1 MTLNEVADQV
11 GLTRRM
17 IQEYEKAG
25 LVEKPKRKN
34 KYGHL
39 LYDEK
44 TIDRLWQIRF
54 YREVGYNSSQ
64 IRSAISE
71 SVHNDDERLESLI
84 KSMIEEKQRLETMI
98 SLVTMMK
105 ESGIS
110 FCSLRHGIIEESG
123 IKSGEVFAILG
134 MSYKYMVNILVNC
147 DERIVDVLS
156 DDEWD
161 EVFARI
167 RRIVL
172 GCQRKVPYED
182 KRIQKLVAWIHGVY
196 KRAVLESHLLFKGM
210 VTYINSE
217 NRCVREIFEGMS
229 DNTIEYVHQAFQY
242 YCDIIGNS
250 RADMEC
256 LEAFD
261 NLERLAYARYSA
273 DSEEIQREVK
283 KIHNFYCGIKILTED
298 TQLEMLERTGKLCGS
313 QVYKEEFDGGREKGV
328 AWFMSK
334 AIEIYCSNYRKAGT
348 SAGIPS
354 QEGG

>member
-17 IQEYEKAG
+17 IQEYEKSG
-25 LVEKPKRKN
+25 LVKKPETRN

-39 LYDEK
+39 QYDEK

-71 SVHNDDERLESLI
+71 HVHNDDEQLERLI
-84 KSMIEEKQRLETMI
+84 KSMTKEKQRLENMI
-98 SLVTMMK
+98 SLATMMK
-105 ESGIS
+105 EGGVS
-110 FCSLRHGIIEESG
+110 FCSLRHGIMEESG

-134 MSYKYMVNILVNC
+134 MSYKYMNLVNC
-147 DERIVDVLS
+147 DEQIVDVLS

-161 EVFARI
+161 EVFVRI
-167 RRIVL
+167 RRIAL

-182 KRIQKLVAWIHGVY
+182 KRIQKLVDWIHGVC
-196 KRAVLESHLLFKGM
+196 KRAVSESHLLFKGM
-210 VTYINSE
+210 VTYIDPE
-217 NRCVREIFEGMS
+217 NRCAKELFESMS
-229 DNTIEYVHQAFQY
+229 DDTIEYVHQAFQY
-242 YCDIIGNS
+242 HCDIIGNS
-250 RADMEC
+250 RVDMEC
-256 LEAFD
+256 LEACD

-283 KIHNFYCGIKILTED
+283 KIHNFYRGMKILTED
-298 TQLEMLERTGKLCGS
+298 SQLEMLERAGKMYGS
-313 QVYKEEFDGGREKGV
+313 QIYRDEFDGGREKGV
-328 AWFMSK
+328 AWFISK

-348 SAGIPS
+348 SAGITS

>member
-17 IQEYEKAG
+17 IQEYEKSG
-25 LVEKPKRKN
+25 LAKKPETRN

-54 YREVGYNSSQ
+54 YREVGYNNSQ

-71 SVHNDDERLESLI
+71 HVHNDDKRLESLI
-84 KSMIEEKQRLETMI
+84 KSMTKEKQRLETMI
-98 SLVTMMK
+98 NLATMMK

-134 MSYKYMVNILVNC
+134 MSYKYMDLVNC

-161 EVFARI
+161 EVFVRI
-167 RRIVL
+167 RRIIL
-172 GCQRKVPYED
+172 GCQRKVSYED
-182 KRIQKLVAWIHGVY
+182 KRVQKLVAWIHGVY
-196 KRAVLESHLLFKGM
+196 KRAVSESNLFFKGM
-210 VTYINSE
+210 VTYINPE
-217 NRCVREIFEGMS
+217 NRCVEEIFESMS
-229 DNTIEYVHQAFQY
+229 DDTIEYVHQAFQY
-242 YCDIIGNS
+242 YCDKIGNS
-250 RADMEC
+250 HADMEC
-256 LEAFD
+256 IEACD

-283 KIHNFYCGIKILTED
+283 KIHNFYRGMKILTED
-298 TQLEMLERTGKLCGS
+298 AQLEMLERAGKMSGS
-313 QVYKEEFDGGREKGV
+313 REYKDEFDGGREKGV
-328 AWFMSK
+328 AWFISK

-348 SAGIPS
+348 SAGITS

>member
-17 IQEYEKAG
+17 IQEYEKSG
-25 LVEKPKRKN
+25 LVKKPETRN

-54 YREVGYNSSQ
+54 YREVGYNNSQ
-64 IRSAISE
+64 IRSVISE
-71 SVHNDDERLESLI
+71 HVHNDDERLESMI
-84 KSMIEEKQRLETMI
+84 KSMTKEKQRLENMI
-98 SLVTMMK
+98 GLATMMK
-105 ESGIS
+105 EGGVS
-110 FCSLRHGIIEESG
+110 FCSLRHGMIEESG
-123 IKSGEVFAILG
+123 IKSGEVFAVLG
-134 MSYKYMVNILVNC
+134 MFYKYMDLLNC

-167 RRIVL
+167 RRIAL

-182 KRIQKLVAWIHGVY
+182 KRVQKLVAGIHGAC
-196 KRAVLESHLLFKGM
+196 KRAVSESHLLFKGM
-210 VTYINSE
+210 VTYINPE
-217 NRCVREIFEGMS
+217 NRCVKETFEGMS
-229 DNTIEYVHQAFQY
+229 DDTIEYVHQAFQY
-242 YCDIIGNS
+242 YCDKIGNS
-250 RADMEC
+250 QTDMEC
-256 LEAFD
+256 LEACD
-261 NLERLAYARYSA
+261 NLERMAYARYSA
-273 DSEEIQREVK
+273 DSEEIQGEVRK
-283 KIHNFYCGIKILTED
+283 MHNFYRGVKFLTKD
-298 TQLEMLERTGKLCGS
+298 AQLEMLEKTGEMSGS
-313 QVYKEEFDGGREKGV
+313 QAYRDEFDGGREKGV

-348 SAGIPS
+348 SAGITS

>member
-17 IQEYEKAG
+17 IQEYEKSG
-25 LVEKPKRKN
+25 LVMKPETRN

-54 YREVGYNSSQ
+54 YREVGYNGSQ

-71 SVHNDDERLESLI
+71 HVHNDDERLESLI
-84 KSMIEEKQRLETMI
+84 KSMTKEKQRLETMI
-98 SLVTMMK
+98 NLATMMK
-105 ESGIS
+105 EGGIS

-134 MSYKYMVNILVNC
+134 MSYKYMEFLNC

-182 KRIQKLVAWIHGVY
+182 KRVQKLVAGIHGVC
-196 KRAVLESHLLFKGM
+196 KRAVSESHLLFKEM
-210 VTYINSE
+210 VTYINPE
-217 NRCVREIFEGMS
+217 NRCERESFEGMS
-229 DNTIEYVHQAFQY
+229 DDTIEYVHQAFQY
-242 YCDIIGNS
+242 YCDVIGKS
-250 RADMEC
+250 RVDMEC
-256 LEAFD
+256 IEAFD

-273 DSEEIQREVK
+273 DSKEIQGEVK
-283 KIHNFYCGIKILTED
+283 KIHNFYRGMKFFAED
-298 TQLEMLERTGKLCGS
+298 TQLEMLERMGKLYGS
-313 QVYKEEFDGGREKGV
+313 QTYRDEFDGGREKGV

-334 AIEIYCSNYRKAGT
+334 AIEIYCSNFRKAGT
-348 SAGIPS
+348 SGGITS

>member
-1 MTLNEVADQV
+1 MTLNEVTEQV
-11 GLTRRM
+11 GLSRRM

-54 YREVGYNSSQ
+54 YRELGYNGSQ

-71 SVHNDDERLESLI
+71 HVRNDDERLESLI
-84 KSMIEEKQRLETMI
+84 KSMTKEKQRLETMI
-98 SLVTMMK
+98 SIATMMK
-105 ESGIS
+105 EGGIS

-123 IKSGEVFAILG
+123 IKSGGVFAILG
-134 MSYKYMVNILVNC
+134 MSYKYMEFLKC

-172 GCQRKVPYED
+172 GYQRKVPCED
-182 KRIQKLVAWIHGVY
+182 KRVQKLVAWIHGVY
-196 KRAVLESHLLFKGM
+196 KRAVSESNLFFKGM
-210 VTYINSE
+210 VTYINPE
-217 NRCVREIFEGMS
+217 NRCVEEISESMS
-229 DNTIEYVHQAFQY
+229 DDTIEYVHQAFQY
-242 YCDIIGNS
+242 YCDKIGNS
-250 RADMEC
+250 RADIEC
-256 LEAFD
+256 LEACD

-283 KIHNFYCGIKILTED
+283 KIHNFYRGMKILTED
-298 TQLEMLERTGKLCGS
+298 AQLEMLERTGEMSGS
-313 QVYKEEFDGGREKGV
+313 QVYRDEFDDGREKGV
-328 AWFMSK
+328 AWFISK
-334 AIEIYCSNYRKAGT
+334 AIEIYCSNYRQKSA
-348 SAGIPS
+348 SAGITS

>member
-17 IQEYEKAG
+17 IQEYEKSG
-25 LVEKPKRKN
+25 LVEKPETRN

-71 SVHNDDERLESLI
+71 HVHNDDERLESLI
-84 KSMIEEKQRLETMI
+84 KSMAKEKQRLETMI
-98 SLVTMMK
+98 NLATMMK

-110 FCSLRHGIIEESG
+110 FCSLRHGGIEESG

-134 MSYKYMVNILVNC
+134 MYYKYMVNILVNC

-161 EVFARI
+161 EVFVRI
-167 RRIVL
+167 RRIAL
-172 GCQRKVPYED
+172 GYQSKVPYED
-182 KRIQKLVAWIHGVY
+182 KRVQKLVAWIHGVY
-196 KRAVLESHLLFKGM
+196 KRAVSESNLFFKEL
-210 VTYINSE
+210 VTYINPE
-217 NRCVREIFEGMS
+217 NRCEEESFEGMS
-229 DNTIEYVHQAFQY
+229 DDTIEYVHQAFQY
-242 YCDIIGNS
+242 YCDKIGNS
-250 RADMEC
+250 RADMEFIKA
-256 LEAFD
+256 LD

-283 KIHNFYCGIKILTED
+283 KIHNFYRGMKILTED
-298 TQLEMLERTGKLCGS
+298 AQLEMLERAGKMSGS
-313 QVYKEEFDGGREKGV
+313 REYRDEFDGGREKGV

-348 SAGIPS
+348 SAGITS